1 MTVKDK
7 ILQGRTY
14 LGIELGSTRIK
25 AVLIDDSFSVIA
37 SGSKQWENRF
47 ENGCW
52 TYSLDDIHGG
62 IQACYKDLAENVKAQ
77 YGIYPETYG
86 AMGISAMMH
95 GYMAF
100 DKNDKFLVPFRTWRN
115 TMTAQAAGELTKLLG
130 FNIPQ
135 RWSIAHLYQAVL
147 NKEAHVPYIAYINTL
162 AGYVHK
168 RLTDRFEVGVGEAS
182 GIFPVEGIGYKK
194 EYLEPTEKSLAE
206 KGFDHKLKDILP
218 AVRNAG
224 EKGAVLTEEG
234 AKFLDP
240 EGRLKAG
247 VPVCPPEGDAGTGM
261 VATDSV
267 LKKTG
272 NISAGTSIF
281 AMLVLEKPLN
291 GVYEEIDVVT
301 TGTPF
306 TNSLTDAYIMQ
317 LYLQSGELALAGLQ
331 SFDAWVNMFGEFAK
345 LTGNE
350 IDKSRLYET
359 LYKNAMTADS
369 SCGGVTAYNCL
380 SGEPVIKLD
389 EGRPMYFRTP
399 NSTLTLGSFFRAQL
413 YSSFTAL
420 KIGMDILFDKEQ
432 VKAEKITGH
441 GGLFKVSGVASQLMA
456 DALSTPVSVMKTAGE
471 GGAWGMAVLADY
483 LWHADQPLDEFLD
496 ARVFADAASTTE
508 NPDENDVAGF
518 EEFFDRFRKGLPIEH
533 VAIESI
539 PLETK

>member
-1 MTVKDK
+1 
-7 ILQGRTY
+7 
-14 LGIELGSTRIK
+14 
-25 AVLIDDSFSVIA
+25 
-37 SGSKQWENRF
+37 
-47 ENGCW
+47 
-52 TYSLDDIHGG
+52 
-62 IQACYKDLAENVKAQ
+62 
-77 YGIYPETYG
+77 
-86 AMGISAMMH
+86 MMH

-100 DKNDKFLVPFRTWRN
+100 DKNDKLLVPFRTWRN

-182 GIFPVEGIGYKK
+182 GIFPVESIGYQK
-194 EYLEPTEKSLAE
+194 EYLELTEKSLAE

-301 TGTPF
+301 TPDGSPVAMVHC
-306 TNSLTDAYIMQ
+306 NNCCS
-317 LYLQSGELALAGLQ
+317 EL
-331 SFDAWVNMFGEFAK
+331 DAWVNMFGEFAK

-359 LYKNAMTADS
+359 LYKNAMAADS

-399 NSTLTLGSFFRAQL
+399 DSTLTLGSFFRAQL

-471 GGAWGMAVLADY
+471 GGAWGMAILAAYMELSNGEKLAD
-483 LWHADQPLDEFLD
+483 FLD
-496 ARVFADAASTTE
+496 KKVFADMEVTTSQPE
-508 NPDENDVAGF
+508 QTGSEGYKTF
-518 EEFFDRFRKGLPIEH
+518 LERYKKGLAAEKS
-533 VAIESI
+533 AQF
-539 PLETK
+539 

>member
-100 DKNDKFLVPFRTWRN
+100 DKNDKLLVPFRTWRN

-194 EYLEPTEKSLAE
+194 EYCEPTEKSLAE

-301 TGTPF
+301 TPDGSPVAMVHCNNCTSDLNAWINIFKEYQELMGIPV
-306 TNSLTDAYIMQ
+306 DMDEIYGK
-317 LYLQSGELALAGLQ
+317 LYNHA
-331 SFDAWVNMFGEFAK
+331 
-345 LTGNE
+345 LTGN
-350 IDKSRLYET
+350 
-359 LYKNAMTADS
+359 AD
-369 SCGGVTAYNCL
+369 CGGLISYNYI
-380 SGEPVIKLD
+380 SGEPITGLAD
-389 EGRPMYFRTP
+389 GRPLFVRSANDKFNLANFMRTH
-399 NSTLTLGSFFRAQL
+399 L
-413 YSSFTAL
+413 YASVGVL
-420 KIGMDILFDKEQ
+420 KIGNDILFNE
-432 VKAEKITGH
+432 EKIRVDRITGH
-441 GGLFKVSGVASQLMA
+441 GGLFKTKGVGQRILAAAINS
-456 DALSTPVSVMKTAGE
+456 PISVMETAGE
-471 GGAWGMAVLADY
+471 GGAWGIALLGSYLVNNEKKQSLADF
-483 LWHADQPLDEFLD
+483 LDESVFVGD
-496 ARVFADAASTTE
+496 AGIEVSPTPE
-508 NPDENDVAGF
+508 DVAGF
-518 EEFFDRFRKGLPIEH
+518 NTYIENYKAGLPIEEAA
-533 VAIESI
+533 V
-539 PLETK
+539 KFK

>member
-25 AVLIDDSFSVIA
+25 AVLIDDSFAVVA
-37 SGSKQWENRF
+37 TGSKQWENRF

-52 TYSLDDIHGG
+52 TYSLEDIHSGV
-62 IQACYKDLAENVKAQ
+62 QACYKSLAENVKAQ
-77 YGIYPETYG
+77 YGIYPETFG
-86 AMGISAMMH
+86 AMGVSAMMH

-100 DKNDKFLVPFRTWRN
+100 DKNDRLLVPFRTWRN
-115 TMTAQAAGELTKLLG
+115 TMTAQAAGELTSLLG

-147 NKEAHVPYIAYINTL
+147 NGEPHVSQIAYINTL

-194 EYLEPTEKSLAE
+194 EYCELTENLLAQ
-206 KGFDHKLKDILP
+206 KGFSHKLEDILP
-218 AVRNAG
+218 KVRNAG
-224 EKGAVLTEEG
+224 EKGAFLTEEG
-234 AKFLDP
+234 ARSLDP
-240 EGRLKAG
+240 TGHLRAG

-261 VATDSV
+261 VATNSV
-267 LKKTG
+267 KKKTG

-281 AMLVLEKPLN
+281 AMLVLEKPLK

-301 TGTPF
+301 TPDGSPVAMVHC
-306 TNSLTDAYIMQ
+306 NNCCC
-317 LYLQSGELALAGLQ
+317 ELD
-331 SFDAWVNMFGEFAK
+331 SWVNMFGEFAK
-345 LTGNE
+345 LTGSE
-350 IDKSRLYET
+350 IDTSTLYET
-359 LYKNAMTADS
+359 LYKNALTADP

-380 SGEPVIKLD
+380 SGEPVVKLD

-399 NSTLTLGSFFRAQL
+399 DSSLTLGSFFRAQL

-432 VKAEKITGH
+432 VKAEKLTGH

-456 DALSTPVSVMKTAGE
+456 DALLTPVSVMDTAGE
-471 GGAWGMAVLADY
+471 GGAWGMALLAAYMELSQQQGLED
-483 LWHADQPLDEFLD
+483 FLEK
-496 ARVFADAASTTE
+496 RVFADMTSTTSQ
-508 NPDENDVAGF
+508 PDKAGSEGYKKF
-518 EEFFDRFRKGLPIEH
+518 LGRYKNGLAAEK
-533 VAIESI
+533 AAQF
-539 PLETK
+539 

>member
-1 MTVKDK
+1 MTLKDK

-100 DKNDKFLVPFRTWRN
+100 DKNDKLLVPFRTWRN

-194 EYLEPTEKSLAE
+194 EYCEPTEKSLAE

-240 EGRLKAG
+240 EGHLKAG

-301 TGTPF
+301 TPDGSPVAMVHC
-306 TNSLTDAYIMQ
+306 NNCCS
-317 LYLQSGELALAGLQ
+317 EL
-331 SFDAWVNMFGEFAK
+331 DAWVNMFGEFAK

-399 NSTLTLGSFFRAQL
+399 DSTLNLGSFFRAQL

-471 GGAWGMAVLADY
+471 GGAWGMAILAAYMELSNGEKLAD
-483 LWHADQPLDEFLD
+483 FLD
-496 ARVFADAASTTE
+496 KKVFADMEVTTSQPE
-508 NPDENDVAGF
+508 QTGSDGYKTFLE
-518 EEFFDRFRKGLPIEH
+518 RYKKGLAAEKS
-533 VAIESI
+533 AQF
-539 PLETK
+539 

>member
-25 AVLIDDSFSVIA
+25 AVLIDDSFAVIA

-100 DKNDKFLVPFRTWRN
+100 DKNDKLLVPFRTWRN

-147 NKEAHVPYIAYINTL
+147 NKEAHVPHIAYINTL

-194 EYLEPTEKSLAE
+194 EYLELTEKSLAE
-206 KGFDHKLKDILP
+206 RGFDHKLKDILP

-234 AKFLDP
+234 ARFLDP
-240 EGRLKAG
+240 EGHLKAG

-281 AMLVLEKPLN
+281 AMLVLEKPLK

-301 TGTPF
+301 TPDGLPVAMVHC
-306 TNSLTDAYIMQ
+306 NNCCS
-317 LYLQSGELALAGLQ
+317 EL
-331 SFDAWVNMFGEFAK
+331 DAWVNMFGEFGA
-345 LTGNE
+345 LMGCD
-350 IDKSRLYET
+350 IDKSELYEK
-359 LYKNAMTADS
+359 LYRNAMNAAPD
-369 SCGGVTAYNCL
+369 CGGAVAYGFM
-380 SGEPVIKLD
+380 SGEPAANVEK
-389 EGRPMYFRTP
+389 GYPAYFRSP
-399 NSTLTLGSFFRAQL
+399 EHAPTLGEFFRAQL
-413 YSSFTAL
+413 YSSVGAL
-420 KIGMDILFDKEQ
+420 KMGMDILFDT
-432 VKAEKITGH
+432 EKVSAQLFTCH
-441 GGLFKVSGVASQLMA
+441 GGLFKVKNAASQIIA
-456 DALSTPVSVMKTAGE
+456 DALDTPAAVMTTAGE
-471 GGAWGMAVLADY
+471 GGAWGIALLAAYMMTGDGKKLAD
-483 LWHADQPLDEFLD
+483 WLDST
-496 ARVFADAASTTE
+496 VFGDMEKTVSYPEGKGREGYEKYIAA
-508 NPDENDVAGF
+508 
-518 EEFFDRFRKGLPIEH
+518 FRKGLAMYGKE
-533 VAIESI
+533 
-539 PLETK
+539 

>member
-1 MTVKDK
+1 MTIQEK
-7 ILQGRTY
+7 IQNKKTY
-14 LGIELGSTRIK
+14 LGIEFGSTRIK
-25 AVLIDDSFSVIA
+25 AVLIDDTFAPVA
-37 SGSKQWENRF
+37 SGSHDWQNRY
-47 ENGCW
+47 ENGVW
-52 TYSLDDIHGG
+52 TYSLDDITTGLQH
-62 IQACYKDLAENVKAQ
+62 CYASLAEDVKSK
-77 YGIYPETYG
+77 YGVVPTGYG
-86 AMGISAMMH
+86 AMGISGMMH

-100 DKNDKFLVPFRTWRN
+100 DKDDNLLVPFRTWRN
-115 TMTAQAAGELTKLLG
+115 TITEPAASELSELLG

-147 NKEAHVPYIAYINTL
+147 NGEEHVKDIAHINTL
-162 AGYVHK
+162 AGFIHYQLTGK
-168 RLTDRFEVGVGEAS
+168 RQVGVGEAS
-182 GIFPVEGIGYKK
+182 GIFPVDGIGYNA
-194 EYLEPTEKSLAE
+194 EYIAKVDKLLAD
-206 KGFDHKLKDILP
+206 KGFSGKLLEVLP
-218 AVRNAG
+218 EVLNAG
-224 EKGAVLTEEG
+224 ASEAALTAEG

-240 EGRLKAG
+240 EGHLKAG

-301 TGTPF
+301 TPDGSPVAMVHC
-306 TNSLTDAYIMQ
+306 NNCCS
-317 LYLQSGELALAGLQ
+317 EL
-331 SFDAWVNMFGEFAK
+331 DAWVNMFGEFAK

-399 NSTLTLGSFFRAQL
+399 DSTLTLGSFFRAQL

-471 GGAWGMAVLADY
+471 GGAWGMAILAAYMELSNGEKLAD
-483 LWHADQPLDEFLD
+483 FLD
-496 ARVFADAASTTE
+496 KKVFADMEVTTSQPE
-508 NPDENDVAGF
+508 QTGSEGYKTF
-518 EEFFDRFRKGLPIEH
+518 LERYKKGLAAEKTHSSEKIIEIH
-533 VAIESI
+533 R
-539 PLETK
+539 

>member
-62 IQACYKDLAENVKAQ
+62 IQACYKGLAENVKAQ

-100 DKNDKFLVPFRTWRN
+100 DKNDKLLVPFRTWRN

-194 EYLEPTEKSLAE
+194 EYCEPTEKSLAE

-240 EGRLKAG
+240 EGHLKAG

-301 TGTPF
+301 TPDGSPVAMVHC
-306 TNSLTDAYIMQ
+306 NNCCS
-317 LYLQSGELALAGLQ
+317 EL
-331 SFDAWVNMFGEFAK
+331 DAWVNMFGEFAK

-432 VKAEKITGH
+432 VKAEKITGQEDFSRSAEWLH
-441 GGLFKVSGVASQLMA
+441 SLWRTHFLPLFQ
-456 DALSTPVSVMKTAGE
+456 
-471 GGAWGMAVLADY
+471 
-483 LWHADQPLDEFLD
+483 
-496 ARVFADAASTTE
+496 
-508 NPDENDVAGF
+508 
-518 EEFFDRFRKGLPIEH
+518 
-533 VAIESI
+533 
-539 PLETK
+539 